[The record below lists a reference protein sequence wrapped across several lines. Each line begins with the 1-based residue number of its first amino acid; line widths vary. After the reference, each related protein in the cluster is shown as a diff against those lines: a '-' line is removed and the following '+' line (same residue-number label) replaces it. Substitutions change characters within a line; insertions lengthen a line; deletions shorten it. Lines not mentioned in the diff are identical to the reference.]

1 MSVML
6 SRQHQMI
13 RTGTTMTPTI
23 FSHPYRQPQK
33 FRPFKAFQHFR
44 KLIADKE
51 DTEQV
56 FHIFENLPR
65 KGFMD
70 DARAFVT
77 SDFGR
82 KLMEREPYL
91 PDLLDDHRWI
101 DELPEGTDRKSTRL
115 NSSH

>member
-1 MSVML
+1 MLVFVVFL
-6 SRQHQMI
+6 SR
-13 RTGTTMTPTI
+13 RPPRSTLNVPL
-23 FSHPYRQPQK
+23 FPYTALVRAK
-33 FRPFKAFQHFR
+33 CRPFKAFQHFR

-82 KLMEREPYL
+82 KLMGREPYL
-91 PDLLDDHRWI
+91 PDL
-101 DELPEGTDRKSTRL
+101 DRKSTRL